1 MTSDDDYLLN
11 EWESL
16 REANPKIKAMQLKS
30 NANMLELSLVGIKA
44 LATDLEIAKETMEYL
59 KDWHACNVID
69 EAERTMNKAVEIIKG
84 KMEELKNDG
93 QY

>member
-30 NANMLELSLVGIKA
+30 NVNMLELSLVGIKA
-44 LATDLEIAKETMEYL
+44 VAIDLEIAKETMEYL

-84 KMEELKNDG
+84 KLEEINNDG

>member
-11 EWESL
+11 EWESR

-30 NANMLELSLVGIKA
+30 NTFMLEISLVEIKA
-44 LATDLEIAKETMEYL
+44 LAIELAIAKETMEYL

-69 EAERTMNKAVEIIKG
+69 EAERTLNKAVEIIKG
-84 KMEELKNDG
+84 KLEELKNDG

>member
-11 EWESL
+11 EWESR

-30 NANMLELSLVGIKA
+30 NANMLELSLAGIKA
-44 LATDLEIAKETMEYL
+44 LETDLAIAKETMEYL

-84 KMEELKNDG
+84 KLEEINNDG

>member
-11 EWESL
+11 EWKS
-16 REANPKIKAMQLKS
+16 RIEANPKIKAMQLKS

-44 LATDLEIAKETMEYL
+44 VAIDLEIAKETMEYL

-84 KMEELKNDG
+84 KLEEINNDG

>member
-11 EWESL
+11 EWES
-16 REANPKIKAMQLKS
+16 RRVVNPKIKAMQLKS
-30 NANMLELSLVGIKA
+30 NTFMLEISLVEIKA
-44 LATDLEIAKETMEYL
+44 LAIELAIAKETMEEL
-59 KDWHACNVID
+59 CDWHACNVID

>member
-11 EWESL
+11 EWESR
-16 REANPKIKAMQLKS
+16 REANPKIKVMQLKS
-30 NANMLELSLVGIKA
+30 NANMLELSLAGIKA
-44 LATDLEIAKETMEYL
+44 LETDLAIAKETMEYL

-84 KMEELKNDG
+84 KLEELKNDG

>member
-11 EWESL
+11 EWESR

-30 NANMLELSLVGIKA
+30 NTFMLEISLVEIKA
-44 LATDLEIAKETMEYL
+44 LAIELAIAKETMEYL

-84 KMEELKNDG
+84 KLEEINNDG

>member
-11 EWESL
+11 EWESR

-30 NANMLELSLVGIKA
+30 NTFMLEISLVEIKA
-44 LATDLEIAKETMEYL
+44 LAIELAISKETMEYL

-84 KMEELKNDG
+84 KLEEINNDG

>member
-1 MTSDDDYLLN
+1 MTSDNDYLLN
-11 EWESL
+11 EWESR

-30 NANMLELSLVGIKA
+30 NMNMLKLSLTGLEMMAV
-44 LATDLEIAKETMEYL
+44 DLDMAKDTMETL

-84 KMEELKNDG
+84 KLEEINNDG

>member
-11 EWESL
+11 EWESR

-44 LATDLEIAKETMEYL
+44 VAIDLEIAKETMEYL

-84 KMEELKNDG
+84 KLEEINNDG